1 LTFSACLF
9 ICIPHYLAAKEPT
22 DIIRKAA
29 QRSTLNQPGTH
40 PFHLQALFAPS
51 KPDGSSA
58 GRNGKIEIW
67 WASPTQWR
75 REVSCPGFR
84 QIKIV
89 NGSQSWQ
96 KNEGDYFPEWLREL
110 AVALINPIPD
120 LEQTVK
126 DADDGELKKL
136 MGNTYFSWMIMSSN
150 GTTEKGM
157 GGSVAITDKTGLLFY
172 AGGTAWGGL
181 YSGYQDFHGRMVAR
195 KVQSGTPEVTAD
207 IVSLADLG
215 SPAPDLFSTDTAGGS
230 IPFHTQVLDERSL
243 RVNLQSADPSA
254 WPPIKDGPLEGAL
267 TTRIAVDQNGKV
279 REIGTIVSDNPGIAD
294 AAREQITAL
303 RFAPF
308 LQNGQP
314 VQVVSRFTLAFKTVR
329 PAGVETFDT
338 ARNYFERGRLAG
350 FPAAGK
356 GASYIL
362 RATFQAKTADG
373 KTQEGT
379 YDDSWRSANE
389 WLREASIGNSRFVRS
404 QDGDTRYLKGE
415 GPDEK
420 LLRIVMRIMEPIP
433 AMDTF
438 VESDWRM
445 KRETVDGMKTIRVL
459 SGYENPHGELDPE
472 KARAYWF
479 NESGNLVRVFIS
491 GMDIRRSNFAEFDSA
506 LVARQIQV
514 LYQGTAALAI
524 KVTQIGVAGGLRET
538 NFTIPK
544 HKWKRAFTDE
554 VR

>member
-1 LTFSACLF
+1 
-9 ICIPHYLAAKEPT
+9 
-22 DIIRKAA
+22 
-29 QRSTLNQPGTH
+29 
-40 PFHLQALFAPS
+40 
-51 KPDGSSA
+51 
-58 GRNGKIEIW
+58 
-67 WASPTQWR
+67 
-75 REVSCPGFR
+75 
-84 QIKIV
+84 
-89 NGSQSWQ
+89 
-96 KNEGDYFPEWLREL
+96 
-110 AVALINPIPD
+110 
-120 LEQTVK
+120 
-126 DADDGELKKL
+126 
-136 MGNTYFSWMIMSSN
+136 
-150 GTTEKGM
+150 
-157 GGSVAITDKTGLLFY
+157 
-172 AGGTAWGGL
+172 
-181 YSGYQDFHGRMVAR
+181 MVAR

-379 YDDSWRSANE
+379 YYDSWRSANE

-459 SGYENPHGELDPE
+459 SGYENPQGELDPE

-524 KVTQIGVAGGLRET
+524 KVTQTGVAGGLRET